1 MENRMRIGLWSAAA
15 LLLVLPL
22 FAMRLTD
29 QVVWDLTDFVILG
42 ALLVGV
48 GAALELVVWKT
59 ARVFYRAGS
68 AVALGTVFLLLVV
81 NGAVGVIGSS
91 HNDAN
96 LMFAGVLGVVV
107 VGAGWARF
115 RAEGMAR
122 AMIAAAIAQLL
133 VAVMTLAAG
142 SGSFGPI
149 WPFDILLATVFFA
162 GLWILSARLFRK
174 AAGLPV
180 GKEDS

>member
-1 MENRMRIGLWSAAA
+1 
-15 LLLVLPL
+15 LVLPL

-29 QVVWDLTDFVILG
+29 QVEWDLIDFLILG
-42 ALLVGV
+42 SLLVGI
-48 GAALELVVWKT
+48 GATLELVVWKT
-59 ARVFYRAGS
+59 ASAFYRAGA
-68 AVALGTVFLLLVV
+68 AVALGAVFLLLVV

-96 LMFAGVLGVVV
+96 LMFAGVLGVAV
-107 VGAGWARF
+107 VGAVIARF
-115 RAEGMAR
+115 RAAGMAR

-133 VAVMTLAAG
+133 VAVVALMAG
-142 SGSFGPI
+142 SGSSGPI

-174 AAGLPV
+174 AAGLPS
-180 GKEDS
+180 E